1 MKSFVASAIALTADT
16 NGGGC
21 CLITLA
27 LLQMSFHRDRVILAV
42 VAVGR
47 LLEHNKERDHR

>member
-21 CLITLA
+21 CLITPA
-27 LLQMSFHRDRVILAV
+27 MLQMSFHRDRVILAV